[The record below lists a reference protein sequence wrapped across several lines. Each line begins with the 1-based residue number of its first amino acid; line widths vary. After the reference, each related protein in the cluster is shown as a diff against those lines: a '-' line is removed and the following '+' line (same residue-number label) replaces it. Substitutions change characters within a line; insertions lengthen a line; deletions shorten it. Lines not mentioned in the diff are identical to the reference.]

1 MKKEELIKKAEKFVK
16 KVNKELP
23 GIIELEFRGLYEGGI
38 FVAVKGAKRGAKKRY
53 ALIDLEGNLEIRGF
67 ETVRRDWCDLAK
79 EIQHEVLR
87 IILQERD
94 PDKAVKLVRDTIKRI
109 REGKASIEELTIYTQ
124 LVKPLHAYEQIGP
137 HVKVA
142 MKLRDKGRP
151 IGEGMIIEYVITKG
165 SGSIS
170 DRAVPA
176 EDVKEGEYDPKYYIN
191 HQVLPAAMRV
201 LQALDISEQQVLAG
215 KVQTKLGKWFKK

>member
-1 MKKEELIKKAEKFVK
+1 MKKAEEFVE
-16 KVNKELP
+16 KVNKQLP

-38 FVAVKGAKRGAKKRY
+38 FVAVKGARRGAKKRY
-53 ALIDLEGNLEIRGF
+53 ALIDPEGNLEIRGF

-151 IGEGMIIEYVITKG
+151 VGEGMIVEYLITKG

-170 DRAVPA
+170 GRAVPA
-176 EDVKEGEYDPKYYIN
+176 EDVKEGEYDPDYYVN
-191 HQVLPAAMRV
+191 NQVLPAAMRV
-201 LQALDISEQQVLAG
+201 LQALDITEQQVLAG
-215 KVQTKLGKWFKK
+215 KVQAKLEKWFKK

>member
-1 MKKEELIKKAEKFVK
+1 VRKEGLIKKAEEFVK
-16 KVNKELP
+16 KVNKQLP

-87 IILQERD
+87 IILKERD

-124 LVKPLHAYEQIGP
+124 LVKPLYAYEQIGP

-142 MKLRDKGRP
+142 MKLKEKGRP
-151 IGEGMIIEYVITKG
+151 VGEGMIIEYVITKG

-170 DRAVPA
+170 DRAMPV
-176 EDVKEGEYDPKYYIN
+176 EDVKEGEYDPEYYIN
-191 HQVLPAAMRV
+191 NQVLPAAMRV
-201 LQALDISEQQVLAG
+201 LQALDMTEQQVLAG
-215 KVQTKLGKWFKK
+215 KVQAKLGEWFKK